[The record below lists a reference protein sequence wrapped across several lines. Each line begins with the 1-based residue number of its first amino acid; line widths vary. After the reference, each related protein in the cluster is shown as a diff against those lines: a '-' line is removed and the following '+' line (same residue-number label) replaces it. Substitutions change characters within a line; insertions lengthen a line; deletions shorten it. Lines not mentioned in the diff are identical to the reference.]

1 MMMENNENFLDSKM
15 IANFLIAFA
24 LMITAIYYFN
34 YSEEIE
40 GEVNSVIV
48 NSLKD
53 VNNSLAEQD
62 TARK

>member
-1 MMMENNENFLDSKM
+1 MENNENFLDSKM
-15 IANFLIAFA
+15 IANFIIAFA
-24 LMITAIYYFN
+24 LMFTAIYYFN

-40 GEVNSVIV
+40 EEVNTVIV
-48 NSLKD
+48 NSLQD

>member
-1 MMMENNENFLDSKM
+1 
-15 IANFLIAFA
+15 
-24 LMITAIYYFN
+24 MITAIYYFN
-34 YSEEIE
+34 YSDEIE